1 MVETDRSAAR
11 LARRIYNR
19 GVDNA
24 CRRRWVAVGCVLI
37 SVLTTSWFEPMNTVL
52 AQSDAVLFALDR
64 REAAKGEAVVA
75 TFRLGRPAQ
84 QVRLVASTADGAPAS
99 FQLPQAVAWNAL
111 HDAGVVTFR
120 VPMEAGT
127 LSPIRVLLSV
137 DGRLLGEQQ
146 LYVRCDHAWFF
157 TPRVER
163 CPFAPVRATPAAAQR
178 FERGVMI
185 WLQATNSIYVLY
197 AAPASGAGD
206 GERVQRME
214 RFDDRNAE
222 SASEPAAPAASPEDR
237 SFPARG
243 FDLAWRSAVN
253 VRRKLGRALEP
264 ARSYTA
270 CFGYAFGGG
279 KSMRMYVTTP
289 DDRLLEFDSYY
300 APHHWRELSEIN
312 GQPVT
317 LTGCSR

>member
-1 MVETDRSAAR
+1 MH
-11 LARRIYNR
+11 
-19 GVDNA
+19 G
-24 CRRRWVAVGCVLI
+24 RRWMVVGCVML
-37 SVLTTSWFEPMNTVL
+37 SVLMTGWVRPIKMAP
-52 AQSDAVLFALDR
+52 AQSDVPLFALDR

-111 HDAGVVTFR
+111 RNAGTVTFR

-146 LYVRCDHAWFF
+146 LRVRCDHAWFF

-163 CPFAPVRATPAAAQR
+163 CPFAPVRATPAAVQR

-206 GERVQRME
+206 GEGAQRLEQRME
-214 RFDDRNAE
+214 RFDDRDAE
-222 SASEPAAPAASPEDR
+222 GASEPAAPAVSPEDR

-243 FDLAWRSAVN
+243 FDLVWRSAVN
-253 VRRKLGRALEP
+253 VRRDLGRAVEP
-264 ARSYTA
+264 SHRYTA

-289 DDRLLEFDSYY
+289 DDRLLEFDAYY
-300 APHHWRELSEIN
+300 APYRWRELRTIN
-312 GQPVT
+312 GQPVR